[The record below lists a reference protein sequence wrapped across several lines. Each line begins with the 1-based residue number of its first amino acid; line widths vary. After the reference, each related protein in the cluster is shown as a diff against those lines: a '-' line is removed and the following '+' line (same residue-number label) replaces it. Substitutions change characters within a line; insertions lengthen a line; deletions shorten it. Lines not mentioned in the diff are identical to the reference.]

1 VTKYVAKQVRTD
13 KITNYTEKKKRKEK
27 EMLERGQIIGRY
39 GNNIVL
45 NTKKNVK
52 TKYMNFGLGSDI
64 VSMDEYFLTDH
75 RSPFPLHI

>member
-1 VTKYVAKQVRTD
+1 MTKYVAKQVRTD

>member
-1 VTKYVAKQVRTD
+1 MTKYVAKQVRTD
-13 KITNYTEKKKRKEK
+13 KITNYTEKKKRNDK